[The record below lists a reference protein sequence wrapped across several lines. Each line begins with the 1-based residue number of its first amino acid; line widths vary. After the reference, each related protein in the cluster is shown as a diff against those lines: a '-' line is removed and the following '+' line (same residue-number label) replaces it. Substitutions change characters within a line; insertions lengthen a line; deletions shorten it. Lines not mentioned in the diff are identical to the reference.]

1 MYVAF
6 ADAGAEVEVD
16 GLRRIFTP
24 FIGVRSG
31 QENHPEQEQASR
43 SRERPC
49 YYHHPSVSPLCYVCM
64 YVCRVRE
71 RGRSSAPCSME
82 SGSIPAGV
90 QWFLCCATSCE
101 SSCCDGTA
109 KYVAAAAAGTRTF
122 THSQVTNLEC
132 MWEKE
137 STCVSSCTCVVIVRA
152 VAVILS
158 AVVVWWWYLVVV
170 WW

>member
-1 MYVAF
+1 M
-6 ADAGAEVEVD
+6 DCGAYSLLSSES
-16 GLRRIFTP
+16 GRGRRTI
-24 FIGVRSG
+24 R
-31 QENHPEQEQASR
+31 SR
-43 SRERPC
+43 SRQVEVE
-49 YYHHPSVSPLCYVCM
+49 SGGSMSMSMLLSSPFCKSIVLCM

-109 KYVAAAAAGTRTF
+109 KYVAAAAAGTRTY

-132 MWEKE
+132 KWEKE
-137 STCVSSCTCVVIVRA
+137 ST
-152 VAVILS
+152 
-158 AVVVWWWYLVVV
+158 
-170 WW
+170 